1 MLRGG
6 RRSLGRFFQLSRTGW
21 RRESGCYPAPAVRIP
36 IALYALALVARAVL
50 VALYPDPAYPDSH
63 YYVDVARAL
72 HATGRFEVD
81 FIWIFAEVGGTI
93 PANPTLPIPSNAHWM
108 PLASIIQLPFFTL
121 FGVAP
126 SAAAAPFALVGS
138 LAAPLTWAIARDA
151 GARPLVAVGAGV
163 LTALPALSLVFMTQP
178 DNFSLYQPLV
188 AAALWMAARGLRGD
202 ARAFALGGLFVGV
215 ATLSRND
222 GVLVGATLGLAF
234 AWDRIRAWRSG
245 GSRPPRIPLWSAVA
259 CFGLFLVAVGPWYLR
274 QLAVFGQLSPS
285 TASGKVLFIRDIGE
299 WNSITTPAT
308 LSHLLGQGL
317 GPLLESRVLGLV
329 AAVGIYATLI
339 AAGILVPFMLAGAW
353 RRRRSADF
361 GPFLTYA
368 TILFLF
374 SAIVSAIH
382 VPGGTFIHSAVALAP
397 HSYILALEAIVAAVG
412 WMAVRRRTWDREAA
426 SRVFVGATVGFAAL
440 AAVGTALVVH
450 EGWAAKR
457 DRYRA
462 IATAL
467 DEAGAPRTDRVM
479 SIDSSGMRYHTGRGG
494 TVLPNDP
501 LPTIEEVARAY
512 DIRWLALERDDAVA
526 SVAPVLL
533 EDRRPSWI
541 GPATWRD
548 DDRAALFPVCTRPG
562 DARCST

>member
-1 MLRGG
+1 M
-6 RRSLGRFFQLSRTGW
+6 
-21 RRESGCYPAPAVRIP
+21 RIP
-36 IALYALALVARAVL
+36 IALYALALVARAIL

-81 FIWIFAEVGGTI
+81 FIWIFAEVGGAI

-108 PLASIIQLPFFTL
+108 PLASVIQLPFFAL
-121 FGVAP
+121 FGVTP
-126 SAAAAPFALVGS
+126 YAAAAPFALVGS

-151 GARPLVAVGAGV
+151 GARPLVAIGAGV

-188 AAALWMAARGLRGD
+188 ATALWMAARGLRGD
-202 ARAFALGGLFVGV
+202 APAFALGGLFVGV

-222 GVLVGATLGLAF
+222 GVLVGATLALAF
-234 AWDRIRAWRSG
+234 AWDRLKTWRSG
-245 GSRPPRIPLWSAVA
+245 GARPPRIPLWSAAA
-259 CFGLFLVAVGPWYLR
+259 CLGLFLVAVGPWYLR

-329 AAVGIYATLI
+329 AAVGIYTTI
-339 AAGILVPFMLAGAW
+339 IGAGILVPFMLAGAW
-353 RRRRSADF
+353 RRRRSVDF

-412 WMAVRRRTWDREAA
+412 WMAARRRTWDPEAA
-426 SRVFVGATVGFAAL
+426 ARVFVGAGVGFAAL
-440 AAVGTALVVH
+440 AAVGTAVVVH

-462 IATAL
+462 IAAAL
-467 DEAGAPRTDRVM
+467 DEAGAPSTDRVM
-479 SIDSSGMRYHTGRGG
+479 SIDASGMRYHAGRGG

-501 LPTIEEVARAY
+501 LPTIEQVARAY
-512 DIRWLALERDDAVA
+512 DIRWLAIERDDGVA

-533 EDRRPSWI
+533 EDRRPPWI

-548 DDRAALFPVCTRPG
+548 DDLAALFPVCTRP
-562 DARCST
+562 DDTRCSA